1 MTGSRSRERGRGQ
14 RTHSKCKWKLLQEN
28 LNFILDVHSVNQS
41 INKHLLGVAMPWHCP
56 GSITAMKLSETQLLP
71 IFKFIISK
79 KQDKDMMM
87 TKGRMR

>member
-1 MTGSRSRERGRGQ
+1 MREHQ
-14 RTHSKCKWKLLQEN
+14 KDKEN

-41 INKHLLGVAMPWHCP
+41 VNNHLLGVAMPWHCP